1 MLMRTI
7 AATYSDFSRML
18 LDDRIYED
26 TDISYFNICAS
37 MRVPPA
43 DLDEILQ
50 DELGMNGNEILQ
62 SFQKLLTL

>member
-1 MLMRTI
+1 MI
-7 AATYSDFSRML
+7 

-26 TDISYFNICAS
+26 DTIAYTDICSSLHVC
-37 MRVPPA
+37 PA
-43 DLDEILQ
+43 DLDEILY

>member
-1 MLMRTI
+1 MRTI

-26 TDISYFNICAS
+26 TTISYTDICAFLH
-37 MRVPPA
+37 VCPA

-50 DELGMNGNEILQ
+50 EEMGMNGNEILQ

>member
-1 MLMRTI
+1 MLLRDRVCEDPDI
-7 AATYSDFSRML
+7 TYSD
-18 LDDRIYED
+18 
-26 TDISYFNICAS
+26 ICAAL
-37 MRVPPA
+37 RVCPA

>member
-1 MLMRTI
+1 MRTI

-26 TDISYFNICAS
+26 TDISYFDICTS
-37 MRVPPA
+37 LRVSPA